1 LVDQPW
7 WLSRVLEE
15 VEAVVLIC
23 QVVACLSVFLVFLVC
38 LGMLRA
44 LSGPWRIEM
53 LKPASQ
59 RLSLYSSGFSI
70 VLGGEGI
77 VAEVVQLLLL

>member
-1 LVDQPW
+1 V
-7 WLSRVLEE
+7 
-15 VEAVVLIC
+15 AVLIF

-44 LSGPWRIEM
+44 LSGPWRTGM
-53 LKPASQ
+53 LKPAIQ
-59 RLSLYSSGFSI
+59 KLSLYSSGSLI

-77 VAEVVQLLLL
+77 AVGVVQLLLL